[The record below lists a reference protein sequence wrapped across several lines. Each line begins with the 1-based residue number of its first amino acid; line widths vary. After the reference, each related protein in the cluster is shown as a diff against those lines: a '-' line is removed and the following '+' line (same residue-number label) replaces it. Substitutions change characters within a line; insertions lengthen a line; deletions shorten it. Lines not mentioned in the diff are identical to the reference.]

1 MYAICVHVVEF
12 SRRRYHLGGHDV
24 PNFAHPTHGRGSISE
39 RDRVGSQT
47 GLHSHH
53 RELPDVSKGSK
64 ERLYSDLKRKILTL
78 VLDPGA
84 HLDEMS
90 LSAEYGISRTPLR
103 EVFRRLAGE
112 GYIQIQD
119 NRGTIVSPMSHK
131 SLRDFFQTAPL
142 VYASIAR
149 LAAQNATQAQLDALK
164 EVQKNFR
171 KAIKTS
177 SVEDLVFWNDRFH
190 YEMGVMADNQ
200 YLMPSLQ
207 RLLIDHARIGQT
219 FWRARDRAMQKRI
232 GEAADHHDRFI
243 GVIEAG
249 DEEEAVALTLEHWAL
264 SRDHMEMFVRPDPL
278 PLDVVL
284 SG

>member
-1 MYAICVHVVEF
+1 M
-12 SRRRYHLGGHDV
+12 
-24 PNFAHPTHGRGSISE
+24 N
-39 RDRVGSQT
+39 
-47 GLHSHH
+47 
-53 RELPDVSKGSK
+53 KGSK
-64 ERLYSDLKRKILTL
+64 ERLYTDLKRKILTL
-78 VLDPGA
+78 AFEPGT

-103 EVFRRLAGE
+103 EVFRLLAGE
-112 GYIQIQD
+112 GYIQIRD

-149 LAAQNATQAQLDALK
+149 LAAQNATPNQVTALK
-164 EVQKNFR
+164 DVQKNFR
-171 KAIKTS
+171 AAVKTS
-177 SVEDLVFWNDRFH
+177 SVEDMVFWNDRFH
-190 YEMGVMADNQ
+190 FEMGVMADNQ

-219 FWRARDRAMQKRI
+219 FWRARDDAMTRRI

-243 GVIEAG
+243 GIIEAG

-264 SRDHMEMFVRPDPL
+264 SRNHMEMFVRPDPL
-278 PLDVVL
+278 PLDVAL